1 MTSGLG
7 SISFSHST
15 LPRSAWSAS
24 TRRATSAPISGV
36 SGAPAQSTSCAP
48 ASTWRMASSRWATP
62 FWRVMRPTKT
72 MAGAVGS
79 MPWRSSTSVPRS
91 GAYSSVSIP
100 L

>member
-7 SISFSHST
+7 SISSSHST
-15 LPRSAWSAS
+15 LPRWACSSS

-36 SGAPAQSTSCAP
+36 SGAPAHSTSWAP
-48 ASTWRMASSRWATP
+48 ASTWRIASSRWATP

-72 MAGAVGS
+72 IVGASGS
-79 MPWRSSTSVPRS
+79 MPWRSRTSVPAS